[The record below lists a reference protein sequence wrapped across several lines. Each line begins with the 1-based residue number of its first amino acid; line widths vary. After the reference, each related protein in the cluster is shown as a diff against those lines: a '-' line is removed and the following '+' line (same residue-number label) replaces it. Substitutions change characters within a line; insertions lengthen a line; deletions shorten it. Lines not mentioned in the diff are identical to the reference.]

1 LDGISVAQAPL
12 HSGGDAMKSQQY
24 VNIMALLNAMVFC
37 IHKRFDQ
44 IEIATMAL
52 PLASIA
58 SNGALVQPKEA
69 KQH

>member
-1 LDGISVAQAPL
+1 
-12 HSGGDAMKSQQY
+12 MKSQQY

-52 PLASIA
+52 PIA
-58 SNGALVQPKEA
+58 SMAANGAPVQAKEA
-69 KQH
+69 KKH